1 MSSVAP
7 IITQLALKRG
17 LDPRAV
23 LAVARGEGGLVNRPN
38 DVGDLAGGGSYGPFQ
53 LYTKGALPAQYRGRP
68 QAADRFAWSP
78 QGINYALGR
87 MQAVGASGLRGA
99 DAVRRIITKF
109 ERPYDPQKSIAAAL
123 ARLSEPG
130 GSALSTGASL
140 PMKGA
145 RPGGA
150 DRVQPPGMANTSTQ
164 SPIRQMLLEGL
175 AKGDDI
181 YDIISML
188 PKAAAQDPVSAPVSP
203 QEAVSAVRPQQPVSP
218 HPQNAT
224 GAVNASGDPGGF
236 VPEFEKR
243 LNRMVAASG
252 GRIRMT
258 SGYRSQSHQA
268 RLFADAVKRY
278 GSEEAARKWVAP
290 PGKSKHGAGMAA
302 DLAGDLDWAHRNAR
316 KFGLHFPMS
325 WEKWHVE
332 LQGSRG

>member
-17 LDPRAV
+17 LDPAAV
-23 LAVARGEGGLVNRPN
+23 LAVARGEGGLVNRAG
-38 DVGDLAGGGSYGPFQ
+38 DIGDLAGGGSYGPFQ

-68 QAADRFAWSP
+68 QAADAFAWSP

-150 DRVQPPGMANTSTQ
+150 DRTQPPGMGNTSTQ
-164 SPIRQMLLEGL
+164 PPIRQMLLEGL
-175 AKGDDI
+175 SRGDDI

-203 QEAVSAVRPQQPVSP
+203 QEAVRAARPQQAVSQQ
-218 HPQNAT
+218 PQNAT
-224 GAVNASGDPGGF
+224 GAVNVSGDPGGF

-243 LNRMVAASG
+243 LNRMLAASG
-252 GRIRMT
+252 GRVRLT
-258 SGYRSQSHQA
+258 SGYRSQQKQA
-268 RLFADAVKRY
+268 QLFAAAVQKY

-290 PGKSKHGAGMAA
+290 PGKSKHGAGVAG
-302 DLAGDLDWAHRNAR
+302 DLAGDLDWAHRNAK
-316 KFGLHFPMS
+316 KFGLHFPMP
-325 WEKWHVE
+325 WEKWHIE
-332 LQGSRG
+332 LVGSRG